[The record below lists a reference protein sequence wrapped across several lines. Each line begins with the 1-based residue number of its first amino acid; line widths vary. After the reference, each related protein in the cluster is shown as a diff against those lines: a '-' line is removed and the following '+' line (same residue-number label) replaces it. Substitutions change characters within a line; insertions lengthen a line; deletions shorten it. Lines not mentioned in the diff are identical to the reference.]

1 MKTQLAVLLCAVT
14 FQACA
19 GITINATR
27 VVYSGKEKVASLNI
41 HNRSSTPYKVQIW
54 LDAGLNTSRIG
65 LPIVATPPQVY
76 LSPQQSA
83 QLRFIYLGGGLPGD
97 RESVYWVNI
106 QETPPAAVG
115 THTLQFVVRTRL
127 KLFYRPPAITTTLTR
142 EVQKL
147 QWQQSGNNL
156 RFTNLGPLHITLVN
170 GALIDNKGHLSP
182 IRNVMLRPY
191 SSHTVMTTDST
202 RLYQLNY
209 IDDYG
214 AVVPIPLQN
223 AHVPPRLVI
232 LQGESHHAVGRTGS
246 HRGVSLHILG
256 VEIDRLGGTGA
267 GAGHPFQDRQV
278 AGLIDL
284 NAGAVGHCRTGVI
297 AVGQLHAD
305 AAGAVAGLAQGQGI
319 ALHADAE
326 KPMRTSVGVGQKTGI
341 EKRFA

>member
-83 QLRFIYLGGGLPGD
+83 QLRFIYLGGRLPAD
-97 RESVYWVNI
+97 RESLYWVNI
-106 QETPPAAVG
+106 QENPPPSDG
-115 THTLQFVVRTRL
+115 NHTLQFIVRTRL
-127 KLFYRPPAITTTLTR
+127 KLFYRPPAIATTLAR
-142 EVQKL
+142 EVRKL

-156 RFTNLGPLHITLVN
+156 RLTNSGPLHITLVN

-182 IRNVMLRPY
+182 MRNVMLRPY
-191 SSHTVMTTDST
+191 SSHTVMTTDSA

-214 AVVPIPLQN
+214 AVVPIPLQGSL
-223 AHVPPRLVI
+223 P
-232 LQGESHHAVGRTGS
+232 TGP
-246 HRGVSLHILG
+246 G
-256 VEIDRLGGTGA
+256 
-267 GAGHPFQDRQV
+267 
-278 AGLIDL
+278 
-284 NAGAVGHCRTGVI
+284 
-297 AVGQLHAD
+297 
-305 AAGAVAGLAQGQGI
+305 
-319 ALHADAE
+319 
-326 KPMRTSVGVGQKTGI
+326 
-341 EKRFA
+341 

>member
-106 QETPPAAVG
+106 RETPPAAVG

-127 KLFYRPPAITTTLTR
+127 KLFYRPPAITTTLAR

-156 RFTNLGPLHITLVN
+156 RFTNLGPLHITW
-170 GALIDNKGHLSP
+170 
-182 IRNVMLRPY
+182 
-191 SSHTVMTTDST
+191 ST
-202 RLYQLNY
+202 
-209 IDDYG
+209 
-214 AVVPIPLQN
+214 
-223 AHVPPRLVI
+223 
-232 LQGESHHAVGRTGS
+232 GR
-246 HRGVSLHILG
+246 
-256 VEIDRLGGTGA
+256 
-267 GAGHPFQDRQV
+267 
-278 AGLIDL
+278 
-284 NAGAVGHCRTGVI
+284 
-297 AVGQLHAD
+297 
-305 AAGAVAGLAQGQGI
+305 
-319 ALHADAE
+319 
-326 KPMRTSVGVGQKTGI
+326 
-341 EKRFA
+341 